1 MIWSCNRRA
10 GKGIAARVPKV
21 LWSSVGVNNSRTSV
35 HATKPDHHWL
45 FHTHRNPR
53 RHELCAPL
61 PNGRRY
67 SRCGYYHRS
76 LHRPALATAER
87 PYLNPYVTCDCR
99 AATEMMERG
108 MKLVVDVPDRVR
120 RRGLSLHRHGS
131 GGGGGGTG
139 CECENKLSAS
149 FPTFRSVSAGS
160 WVAAWPGTSGVQGCS
175 QGSALELLE
184 ETTYYYNKPRL
195 EIAASAWLAK
205 ETNDMKIV
213 VEY

>member
-149 FPTFRSVSAGS
+149 FQLSAPFPRVAGCLSHGETFILSDRPT
-160 WVAAWPGTSGVQGCS
+160 AAHQQAVGNRYLVT
-175 QGSALELLE
+175 
-184 ETTYYYNKPRL
+184 
-195 EIAASAWLAK
+195 
-205 ETNDMKIV
+205 
-213 VEY
+213 

>member
-160 WVAAWPGTSGVQGCS
+160 KDRGGSPRQDPATTPSTLNRVLVLVCWVDPSLLPFLWYYVEY
-175 QGSALELLE
+175 QGSIQ
-184 ETTYYYNKPRL
+184 T
-195 EIAASAWLAK
+195 
-205 ETNDMKIV
+205 
-213 VEY
+213 VEGWTVG